1 MRSRPCRSPSWR
13 SISPISTRARSGAA
27 SHSWVL
33 PPKRRCKGLA
43 GGAIPPPCAR
53 WLSCSATADDRRGR
67 WSWGDW
73 VIGDGRSFPL
83 LPHHPITAS
92 LGELLGGDAVDE
104 LIAVLAVGEDG
115 APDASLQLEAQRFME
130 SG

>member
-1 MRSRPCRSPSWR
+1 MTTEDDGHGV
-13 SISPISTRARSGAA
+13 IARY
-27 SHSWVL
+27 
-33 PPKRRCKGLA
+33 
-43 GGAIPPPCAR
+43 AR
-53 WLSCSATADDRRGR
+53 
-67 WSWGDW
+67 GDW
-73 VIGDGRSFPL
+73 VIGDGRSFSL

-115 APDASLQLEAQRFME
+115 VPDASLQLEAQRFME